1 MKKTAIIIMVLVV
14 VTACGTKKSDFFK
27 AINKAEKEHI
37 RGVEIGADLK
47 TVKAVEDNAFLIDDQ
62 PQYLHYDYDISMGN
76 SYTVTYDFYEKKLY
90 EIEIAVYFD
99 LVEDAKKVAQEFT
112 EYYNDSYGKNKLEQD
127 GFTTWKTTSS
137 ITKKPVEVALKE
149 DSERNG
155 YGYFVI
161 KIYELEE

>member
-1 MKKTAIIIMVLVV
+1 MVLAV
-14 VTACGTKKSDFFK
+14 VTSCGTKKSDFFK
-27 AINKAEKEHI
+27 VINKVEKGQI
-37 RGVEIGADLK
+37 RGVEIGTDLK
-47 TVKAVEDNAFLIDDQ
+47 TIKAVEDNTFLIDDQ

-76 SYTVTYDFYEKKLY
+76 SYTVTYDFYENELY

-99 LVEDAKKVAQEFT
+99 LVEDAKKVAQEFI
-112 EYYNDSYGKNKLEQD
+112 EHYNDKYGKNKLEQD

-137 ITKKPVEVALKE
+137 ITNRPVEVALKE

-161 KIYELEE
+161 KIYDYEE